1 MTTDLKA
8 VYTWWRNEGQALG
21 AERKDLAL
29 QRSALQADLD
39 ALNDEKAGYN
49 PFKFLKNAWRRAT
62 VGSNLQGQI
71 NALKDKQTDLEA
83 SLRNQADAQAVELFY
98 AYLQSSAADAV
109 TVNAYND
116 NVSAFGVADKTYTTL
131 EKINSKTN
139 DVLRAVDRAWDECDD
154 AQDYETL
161 DMFAS
166 NAFATVISH
175 AETEEAAEYLA
186 DAVEAIKDY
195 SEYMEKVKG
204 EPYMVEANIDIDD
217 ILSTAEWDLW
227 FGVFDLDVL
236 SFFSSWQNHTK
247 LEEAKTQLE
256 DVKAHIEPISES
268 LSTRMKASRAE
279 KLSYEDKNRALCRAY
294 INGLE
299 LPSDMRASLSLNVPI
314 SRAVGSAPS
323 I

>member
-166 NAFATVISH
+166 NAFATVISR

-236 SFFSSWQNHTK
+236 SFF
-247 LEEAKTQLE
+247 
-256 DVKAHIEPISES
+256 
-268 LSTRMKASRAE
+268 
-279 KLSYEDKNRALCRAY
+279 
-294 INGLE
+294 
-299 LPSDMRASLSLNVPI
+299 
-314 SRAVGSAPS
+314 
-323 I
+323 